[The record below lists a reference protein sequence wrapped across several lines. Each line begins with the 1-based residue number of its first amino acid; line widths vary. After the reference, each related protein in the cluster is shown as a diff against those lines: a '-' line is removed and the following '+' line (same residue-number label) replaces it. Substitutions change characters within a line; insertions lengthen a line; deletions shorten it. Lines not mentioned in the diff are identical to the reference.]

1 MNGTLTLREGFVASR
16 ELQNGI
22 SNQYTVLRCTE
33 NSFSSVGAMEWY
45 SESNNLSIPRDR

>member
-22 SNQYTVLRCTE
+22 SNQNLITCRYLGDRYTLIGFGFLDKMVK
-33 NSFSSVGAMEWY
+33 S
-45 SESNNLSIPRDR
+45 